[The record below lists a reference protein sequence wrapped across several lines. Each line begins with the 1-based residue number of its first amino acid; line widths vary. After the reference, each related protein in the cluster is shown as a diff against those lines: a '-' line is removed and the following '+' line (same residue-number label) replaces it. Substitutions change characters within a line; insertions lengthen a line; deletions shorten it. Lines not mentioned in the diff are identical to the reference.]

1 MIDFSNVVKSAM
13 LERVAEADEHE
24 LVREVSF
31 VKKKRVNTK
40 KRVSTKK
47 RVNVEKRGE
56 VWK

>member
-31 VKKKRVNTK
+31 VGKKGKHK
-40 KRVSTKK
+40 
-47 RVNVEKRGE
+47 EKSKYKE
-56 VWK
+56 KS